1 MCHYW
6 YCLITLNSCEHKEA
20 SISNLET
27 LSSEQQT
34 IVMSSKDFATSFFPV
49 CTSFVSSSEL
59 APSFV
64 VDTWNRIFPDENNC
78 GLPSVHQ
85 SYTII
90 PNRPCLAITAIL
102 GAYIGLKL
110 TKFNTTKTRQDSNN
124 CRGELFHEIYYT
136 WLQATKY
143 FGYMNIV
150 ALLHHCI
157 FPPPTS
163 YDNNLRKHMDN
174 SLWALDCFFTCVSSA
189 QLIILTCLIYNLYTL
204 KDNDKTLNSVIYT
217 IRKIRF
223 WVVELLS
230 ITIAIL
236 SIILQYYIVGSDDIS
251 FSMIVKNSVTIELC
265 YLFPLQIAAML
276 LLPLFIARLCNVYKA
291 HDNESTIGILVT
303 LLGGVVIGASLPL
316 DSTLCS
322 WISTHAAFI
331 KESTLFYDIIH
342 MPTILFLGCNISFV
356 GFSMWINSI
365 TQQHQQKDKSK

>member
-1 MCHYW
+1 
-6 YCLITLNSCEHKEA
+6 
-20 SISNLET
+20 
-27 LSSEQQT
+27 
-34 IVMSSKDFATSFFPV
+34 MSSKEFATSFFPV
-49 CTSFVSSSEL
+49 FTSFVSSSEV

-110 TKFNTTKTRQDSNN
+110 GKYNTTKIRQDNN

-136 WLQATKY
+136 WSQATKY

-157 FPPPTS
+157 FPPLPS
-163 YDNNLRKHMDN
+163 YDSNLRRYMDN
-174 SLWALDCFFTCVSSA
+174 SLWALDCFFTCISSA

-204 KDNDKTLNSVIYT
+204 KDNDTTLNSIIYT

-223 WVVELLS
+223 WVVEVLS
-230 ITIAIL
+230 ITITIL
-236 SIILQYYIVGSDDIS
+236 SIMLQYYIVGSDDIS
-251 FSMIVKNSVTIELC
+251 FSMIVKNSITIELC
-265 YLFPLQIAAML
+265 YLLPLQIAAML
-276 LLPLFIARLCNVYKA
+276 LLSLFIARLCNVYKA
-291 HDNESTIGILVT
+291 HDNESINGILIT

-316 DSTLCS
+316 DSRLCS

-331 KESTLFYDIIH
+331 KESALFYDLFH
-342 MPTILFLGCNISFV
+342 MPTILFLGCDICFI
-356 GFSMWINSI
+356 GLGMWINSI
-365 TQQHQQKDKSK
+365 TQQPQEKKDKSN